1 MTDDDLEHN
10 KTMLERG
17 EKILETKKLRPENQK
32 TEEESAPINH
42 QAQALDLLNK
52 IKEQPREAL
61 GGHSQ
66 DSQDS
71 REQEARFQPPQPHP
85 GQNYPPRPLFFPVH
99 KYFGY

>member
-17 EKILETKKLRPENQK
+17 EKILDTKKLRPENQK
-32 TEEESAPINH
+32 GEEEGATNEQH
-42 QAQALDLLNK
+42 QDLSLLRK
-52 IKEQPREAL
+52 IKEQSREAVP
-61 GGHSQ
+61 GPSQ

-71 REQEARFQPPQPHP
+71 REQEPRFQPPPQHP
-85 GQNYPPRPLFFPVH
+85 AQNYPPRPLFFPVH

>member
-1 MTDDDLEHN
+1 MTEDDMEHN

-32 TEEESAPINH
+32 EEEASSDQQSLN
-42 QAQALDLLNK
+42 LLGK

-61 GGHSQ
+61 PGNSQ

-71 REQEARFQPPQPHP
+71 REQEARRFQPPQPHP
-85 GQNYPPRPLFFPVH
+85 AQNYPARPLFFPVH